1 MDHGGSVADSATAS
15 GTPPSGPAVT
25 SAASG
30 TPPSGPAV
38 TSAASPASVPVAQ
51 APGIS
56 VVKSA
61 SASDVAHFLAG
72 QVITY
77 TFVVTNTGN
86 VTLAPVTVTDTG
98 FTGTGALSAISC
110 PPGGTGTVA
119 SLAPGTQAI
128 CTAAYTLTTAD
139 VDAGHLANTGNA
151 AGTSPAG
158 QSVTAASTLD
168 LPAAQNPAIS
178 MVKSAPSAQV
188 QAAGDVIGYRFDV
201 TNTGNV
207 TLANVA
213 VSDVQAPPAR
223 NLDGPVTCP
232 RTTLAPGGSV
242 TCTGTYTVTQADV
255 DHGSVDDSAAASG
268 TPPSGPA
275 VASLPSAVAV
285 PVPAGPAISIVKSAT
300 PSLARGPGD
309 VVTYRFTVANTGN
322 DTLTQV
328 AVQDTQAP
336 PAGNLDGSVTCPDTM
351 LAPGASTTCTGT
363 YTVTQAD
370 IDNGGVAD
378 TATASGRPPSGPAV
392 TSPAV
397 RLTVVTV
404 QAPADMVV
412 KSSTTKTVSRA
423 GQQVPYSFL
432 VTDTGNV
439 TLHDVTVTDTVAAP
453 SDPANLSP
461 VSCPDPVLAPGDSE
475 TCTATYTATQA
486 DVDHGKLADSATAT
500 GTPPAP
506 LGGPGAPALPPSRAS
521 AVSVAAVQHPGIG
534 LVKSA
539 VTDPVTSVGEQFH
552 YSFLVSNTGNVTLR
566 KVGVSDVVLP
576 PSVQANLSPV
586 KCPHATLAPRTSMT
600 CTATYTAAAADV
612 AHGSLGNTA
621 TAYGTPPSG
630 VVIRSRPHTISVT
643 VPGGAVVLIPTGEG
657 ASAAPS
663 GASPGLAAAGAAALA
678 AGLLLFTR
686 RRTRRRGA

>member
-1 MDHGGSVADSATAS
+1 
-15 GTPPSGPAVT
+15 
-25 SAASG
+25 
-30 TPPSGPAV
+30 
-38 TSAASPASVPVAQ
+38 
-51 APGIS
+51 
-56 VVKSA
+56 
-61 SASDVAHFLAG
+61 
-72 QVITY
+72 
-77 TFVVTNTGN
+77 
-86 VTLAPVTVTDTG
+86 
-98 FTGTGALSAISC
+98 
-110 PPGGTGTVA
+110 
-119 SLAPGTQAI
+119 
-128 CTAAYTLTTAD
+128 
-139 VDAGHLANTGNA
+139 
-151 AGTSPAG
+151 
-158 QSVTAASTLD
+158 
-168 LPAAQNPAIS
+168 
-178 MVKSAPSAQV
+178 
-188 QAAGDVIGYRFDV
+188 
-201 TNTGNV
+201 
-207 TLANVA
+207 
-213 VSDVQAPPAR
+213 
-223 NLDGPVTCP
+223 
-232 RTTLAPGGSV
+232 
-242 TCTGTYTVTQADV
+242 
-255 DHGSVDDSAAASG
+255 VDDSAAASG

-275 VASLPSAVAV
+275 VTSPGSALSLPV
-285 PVPAGPAISIVKSAT
+285 PSGPAVSIVKSVT
-300 PSLARGPGD
+300 PAQVHKAGD
-309 VVTYRFTVANTGN
+309 VLTYQFTVTNTGTV
-322 DTLTQV
+322 TLTGV
-328 AVQDTQAP
+328 MVTDTQAAP
-336 PAGNLDGSVTCPDTM
+336 SGPLDGPVNCPDTT
-351 LAPGASTTCTGT
+351 LAPGASVTCTAT

-370 IDNGGVAD
+370 IDHGSVAD
-378 TATASGRPPSGPAV
+378 TATATGTPPTGPAV
-392 TSPAV
+392 TSPDV
-397 RLTVVTV
+397 SLTAT
-404 QAPADMVV
+404 APREPAMSVV
-412 KSSTTKTVSRA
+412 KSTTTKTVSRA